1 MTDETTKTGEKPS
14 GDHQGI
20 HRPSGL
26 LKNEKLVWNVLAEN
40 EEPLKAYEILDK
52 LKELGVR
59 APMTVYRALD
69 GLETKG
75 HIHKLDG
82 LNAFVLC
89 NHEGPHVVQTFLV
102 CENCSTVKELEV
114 VAVEADIAPAV
125 RAADFDMHTA
135 RLEIKG
141 NCNACAAA

>member
-1 MTDETTKTGEKPS
+1 MSNHSHKTGKDS
-14 GDHQGI
+14 LNK
-20 HRPSGL
+20 RPAGL
-26 LKNEKLVWNVLAEN
+26 LKNEKLVWDTLAASRD
-40 EEPLKAYEILDK
+40 PLKAYEILDK

-69 GLETKG
+69 GLEAKG

-82 LNAFVLC
+82 MNAFVLC

-102 CENCSTVKELEV
+102 CESCSTVKELQV

-141 NCNACAAA
+141 NCYACAAAA